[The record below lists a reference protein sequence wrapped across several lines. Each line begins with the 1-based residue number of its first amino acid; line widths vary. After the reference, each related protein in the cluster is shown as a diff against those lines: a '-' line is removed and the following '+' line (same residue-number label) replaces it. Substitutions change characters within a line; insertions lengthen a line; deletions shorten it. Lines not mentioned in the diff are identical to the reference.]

1 MNPALT
7 LILVLLVIAAVGA
20 VIYLYMRDRRTKQL
34 RARFGPEYSRV
45 INETGDRRKAEASLE
60 RRAERVKALAIHP
73 LQPAESARFS
83 TRWDDAQTE
92 FVDNPR
98 DAVSHADTLLEDVM
112 KARGYP
118 ISDFDRR
125 SADLSVHYPRMV
137 QNYRTA
143 HEIAL
148 KNRRGEA
155 GTEDLRQA
163 MICYRTLF
171 NELTADTLPQQRDTR
186 PQPALH

>member
-7 LILVLLVIAAVGA
+7 VILILLVVAAVAA

-34 RARFGPEYSRV
+34 RARFGPEYARV
-45 INETGDRRKAEASLE
+45 INETGDRRKAEVSLE
-60 RRAERVKALAIHP
+60 RRADRVKTLAIHP
-73 LQPAESARFS
+73 LQPAECARFNA
-83 TRWDDAQTE
+83 RWSDVQAE
-92 FVDNPR
+92 FVDNPGE
-98 DAVSHADTLLEDVM
+98 AVNHADALLDEVM

-118 ISDFDRR
+118 LTEFDRR
-125 SADLSVHYPRMV
+125 SADLSVHYPREV

-148 KNRRGEA
+148 KHQRGEA

-163 MICYRTLF
+163 MICYRSLF
-171 NELTADTLPQQRDTR
+171 DELTADTLPPPKGAR
-186 PQPALH
+186 PQPVLH